1 MSQSDFVAKGQTL
14 VNSGQYQ
21 EAVKVCRLGLLGR
34 PTTVEG
40 RVVLGQ
46 ALLAL
51 KRYDEVLAEM
61 RVALE
66 LDHHSFTAQRLKAE
80 ALLHKG
86 DPHAALDVLRKLQQ
100 QVPGSVDEL
109 LAECEIKLG
118 RPAISASHPSVSY
131 VGKGS
136 GHGPEIDD
144 NTRNYPNH
152 AFGEADD
159 ETTGGSFD
167 QPTAIAGPSSKKKSG
182 EKVSA
187 QSVSARDSQ
196 RPTSAHLPSTQPR
209 NPAPRRPLADATPPP
224 NVLAVGDK
232 SGTVE
237 VDPELEGIEL
247 EEQDDFDDI
256 AAPPRARQP
265 AAALQRGQV
274 TSSRRGGALPTPGLD
289 RPKGPSKKKRIEVS
303 SVELIDD
310 DLVEVEDSSSGE
322 DSLGSGETL
331 PPVDL
336 RKPGGT
342 RVRNAVNFPSG
353 PLDISHGNPAATRP
367 TAVAEVVVPPPH
379 LAQMIANAPHV
390 LEVARPQ
397 PSSTVRGQ
405 AAGPGNVP
413 YGQGPIAAALPTMAA
428 APPPNPFLAP
438 PPQNPYGMP
447 AAPLPPAP
455 TPAAARP
462 TLAVNVSGVD
472 APPQPW
478 AQRTVAAQPNPA
490 YQQRP
495 AAEEPTQVP
504 QPIDPQL
511 AAMLDAVSMPSE
523 PSQSA
528 ARVLKT
534 GMRKGRSKLQVAIW
548 LVIGALVIAGGVI
561 VGFKFRTMRLDKK
574 IADSQNIARG
584 LAKADTWKAMVRSR
598 DRIAG
603 IAQASPTADNMAAL
617 ARIRALIAFEF
628 GEGVPEAKAAIDGL
642 GGQGGL
648 DAELAAAYYA
658 LAVNDAKNALDAAGR
673 ALKLDGSDPAAL
685 YVMGQAELLA
695 GDAAAAVKQLQAAVD
710 KEGRPLY
717 RVALSRAYFEISDWK
732 EAQRAIDPAPLKA
745 WYDGLDADTT
755 RELKDSGIQLSSLVD
770 EHPSVVAQRARLAV
784 ATGQTAGTKATEL
797 RTQLEKIISEGGKPI
812 NDQPRGVSL
821 VQVGF
826 TYLALSELEAATGKN
841 ANTAIDAA
849 LKLEIDDQRF
859 AEQVTETLYS
869 TLNFARATSAA
880 ERTLKGWPGSRRAR
894 LTLAQLALQQGHPQD
909 ALDWLVKVENGDK
922 LAVPLSVRGRAKL
935 ALGDLAGAKQDLDR
949 AIEASNKKLE
959 QALVARTWVDLAG
972 GEVDAARTRIR
983 SRFQGMP
990 TPAVATVWAAIL
1002 RASGSPDDIK
1012 QAKEVLEPVVI
1023 GAPSVDLARAQL
1035 ELARLDR
1042 ELGDEAAKTLYTKV
1056 IAQTNSREIRVETA
1070 KYLIEF
1076 SDDNGGREMF
1086 DELLKGN
1093 VADPPDLLVEAARAH
1108 LLVGDHT
1115 GGAELLDR
1123 ADKANTKTW
1132 KYDRERGRLALRKG
1146 DYNGAAL
1153 LLTKALEKSGDDLDT
1168 LFLLAEVSSSDLEK
1182 FKELGA
1188 KLRATVGSR
1197 LKDGPLAQLVIGKL
1211 TVQNKED
1218 KTQEGAKAFK
1228 AASDAMQKA
1237 APPRLR
1243 AQAAL
1248 GAAIVAYNIPD
1259 DPVALDALALA
1270 ISLDPTLY
1278 EAYIYVADILIGK
1291 KDYQKA
1297 LEKAQL
1303 AVKYNPDSVDG
1314 YLMIGRVA
1322 SETKN
1327 RKLYGDMLTKIN
1339 SIAPNSD
1346 QLKTL
1351 QGLRF

>member
-80 ALLHKG
+80 ALLLKG
-86 DPHAALDVLRKLQQ
+86 DPHAAIEVLRKLHQ
-100 QVPGSVDEL
+100 QVPGSVDDL

-118 RPAISASHPSVSY
+118 RPAISASHPSVNY

-136 GHGPEIDD
+136 GHGPVDD

-152 AFGEADD
+152 AFGDADE

-182 EKVSA
+182 EKVSV
-187 QSVSARDSQ
+187 QPRDSQ
-196 RPTSAHLPSTQPR
+196 RPTSEHLPSTQHR
-209 NPAPRRPLADATPPP
+209 GPARGRPEVTPSPK
-224 NVLAVGDK
+224 VLAVGDK

-247 EEQDDFDDI
+247 EEQDDFGDI
-256 AAPPRARQP
+256 AAPPRGRQQK
-265 AAALQRGQV
+265 AALERGQV
-274 TSSRRGGALPTPGLD
+274 SSSRRAGALPTPGLE
-289 RPKGPSKKKRIEVS
+289 RAPVKKKQRGEIS
-303 SVELIDD
+303 SVELVDD
-310 DLVEVEDSSSGE
+310 DLVEVDDSLSGE
-322 DSLGSGETL
+322 DSLGSSETL
-331 PPVDL
+331 QPVDM
-336 RKPGGT
+336 RRVGGT

-353 PLDISHGNPAATRP
+353 PLDISNSNPAANRP
-367 TAVAEVVVPPPH
+367 TAVAAVVAPPPH
-379 LAQMIANAPHV
+379 LAQLIANAPHV

-397 PSSTVRGQ
+397 PSSTRG
-405 AAGPGNVP
+405 PH
-413 YGQGPIAAALPTMAA
+413 GPIAAALPTMAA
-428 APPPNPFLAP
+428 VQPPS
-438 PPQNPYGMP
+438 PYGTPP
-447 AAPLPPAP
+447 ASYGNAPLPGMPVA

-462 TLAVNVSGVD
+462 TLAINAATVD
-472 APPQPW
+472 PAHQPW
-478 AQRTVAAQPNPA
+478 AQRTVAAQPNPV
-490 YQQRP
+490 YEQPPPHGRSQH
-495 AAEEPTQVP
+495 AEDPTQRP

-511 AAMLDAVSMPSE
+511 AAMLDAVSMPLE
-523 PSQSA
+523 PSQSS

-548 LVIGALVIAGGVI
+548 LIIGALVIAGGVI

-574 IADSQNIARG
+574 IADSQTIANG

-603 IAQASPTADNMAAL
+603 IAQASPTPDNMAAL

-628 GEGVPEAKAAIDGL
+628 GEGVPEAKTAVDGL

-648 DAELAAAYYA
+648 DAEIAAAYYA
-658 LAVNDAKNALDAAGR
+658 LAVNDPKNALEAAKR
-673 ALKLDGSDPAAL
+673 ALKLAADDPAAL
-685 YVMGQAELLA
+685 YVLGQAELLA
-695 GDAAAAVKQLQAAVD
+695 GDVAAAVKQLQAAVE

-717 RVALSRAYFEISDWK
+717 RVALSRAYFESSDWK
-732 EAQRAIDPAPLKA
+732 EATRAIEQAPLKA
-745 WYDGLDADTT
+745 WYEGLEADTA
-755 RELKDSGIQLSSLVD
+755 RELKDSGIQLSSLID
-770 EHPSVVAQRARLAV
+770 EHPSVVVQRTRLAV
-784 ATGQTAGTKATEL
+784 ATGQAGGTKATEL
-797 RTQLEKIISEGGKPI
+797 RTQLEKIIAEGGKSI

-826 TYLALSELEAATGKN
+826 TYLALAELDGATGKT
-841 ANTAIDAA
+841 ANPAVDAA

-869 TLNFARATSAA
+869 TLIFARATSAA

-909 ALDWLVKVENGDK
+909 ALDWLVKIENGDK

-935 ALGDLAGAKQDLDR
+935 ALGDLAGAKEDLDH
-949 AIEASNKKLE
+949 AIEKSNKKLE
-959 QALVARTWVDLAG
+959 QALVARTWVDLVG
-972 GEVDAARTRIR
+972 GEVDAARSRIR

-1012 QAKEVLEPVVI
+1012 QAKDVLEPVAS

-1035 ELARLDR
+1035 ELARLYR
-1042 ELGDEAAKTLYTKV
+1042 EAGDEAAKALYTKL
-1056 IAQTNSREIRVETA
+1056 IAQTNSREIRMETA
-1070 KYLIEF
+1070 KYLIDF
-1076 SDDNGGREMF
+1076 SDDTGGREMF

-1108 LLVGDHT
+1108 LLVGDHV

-1123 ADKANTKTW
+1123 ADKTSTKSW
-1132 KYDRERGRLALRKG
+1132 KYDRERGRLSLRKG
-1146 DYNGAAL
+1146 DFNGAAL
-1153 LLTKALEKSGDDLDT
+1153 QLTKALEKSGDDIET
-1168 LFLLAEVSSSDLEK
+1168 LFLLAEVSSFDLEK
-1182 FKELGA
+1182 FKDLGI
-1188 KLRATVGSR
+1188 KLRATVKAR
-1197 LKDGPLAQLVIGKL
+1197 LQEGPLAQLVIGKL
-1211 TVQNKED
+1211 TVQNKDD
-1218 KTQEGAKAFK
+1218 KGQEGAKAFK
-1228 AASDAMQKA
+1228 AANEAMAKA

-1248 GAAIVAYNIPD
+1248 GVAIVAYNIPD
-1259 DPVALDALALA
+1259 DPVALDSLAVA

-1303 AVKYNPDSVDG
+1303 AIKYNPDSVDG
-1314 YLMIGRVA
+1314 YLMMGRVA
-1322 SETKN
+1322 SETRN

-1346 QLKTL
+1346 QLKAL
-1351 QGLRF
+1351 QSLRF